1 GSGLV
6 DSSNAKDLD
15 NAFGSSAGKDAVDSL
30 SSSPSALGSLGIQS
44 MANISPRLSLRLSSD
59 ASTFGFGL
67 SALAS
72 LISSDDASAAAAA
85 AEAVEGEG
93 EEAKVVVAPA
103 GSGESKDAEA
113 AATRVSDEVDS
124 DRMSLDIVEDTQQK
138 SEPQGSVPAKE
149 EETGPKEPSVADK
162 AREEEDMENPTHA
175 RLRSLRSRRLQQQQE
190 EKAKELAMA
199 GGASAEAA
207 SKGQK
212 STKKKP
218 EPPASSGGAASKKKP
233 LSKMG
238 PLQLDRL
245 TKLNTRRNAT
255 YMTCKIELV
264 VVQRDGER
272 PPSPSLVMQEK
283 AQLRRAL
290 RGPDSGELEYRSIYS
305 ESSGA
310 EDAEEEEEEESGS
323 DSRALVDHSCAL
335 TPPSSPY
342 ASADEAAGDGDCA
355 APDARRKPAA
365 GRVRAGPDS
374 AQQQQQQ
381 QQQSA
386 SDESGANKKQCCRP
400 RVRWGS
406 RSVLQN
412 TWLLGREPD
421 AESRPGKSILAVRSS
436 SKAGDSDSEETNGS
450 ATGSGSFVTT
460 RAAKRASRTPGGSV
474 MNLIRVACIE
484 YPDSLDDIEDLYSD
498 DDGEKSIESDSSDEY
513 MQPRPK
519 KNSAAAKGKG
529 RKTKERAPSTM
540 AASASSSLP
549 SLSLDDQDSFVPRR
563 SSRKK

>member
-1 GSGLV
+1 
-6 DSSNAKDLD
+6 
-15 NAFGSSAGKDAVDSL
+15 SA
-30 SSSPSALGSLGIQS
+30 
-44 MANISPRLSLRLSSD
+44 
-59 ASTFGFGL
+59 
-67 SALAS
+67 
-72 LISSDDASAAAAA
+72 
-85 AEAVEGEG
+85 
-93 EEAKVVVAPA
+93 
-103 GSGESKDAEA
+103 
-113 AATRVSDEVDS
+113 
-124 DRMSLDIVEDTQQK
+124 
-138 SEPQGSVPAKE
+138 
-149 EETGPKEPSVADK
+149 
-162 AREEEDMENPTHA
+162 
-175 RLRSLRSRRLQQQQE
+175 
-190 EKAKELAMA
+190 
-199 GGASAEAA
+199 
-207 SKGQK
+207 
-212 STKKKP
+212 KKKP
-218 EPPASSGGAASKKKP
+218 EPTAASGGAAGKKKP

-255 YMTCKIELV
+255 YMTCRIELV

-290 RGPDSGELEYRSIYS
+290 RGPESGEPEYRSIYS
-305 ESSGA
+305 ESSGDD
-310 EDAEEEEEEESGS
+310 DADEESCG

-335 TPPSSPY
+335 TPASSPY
-342 ASADEAAGDGDCA
+342 ASADEAAAGDCA
-355 APDARRKPAA
+355 ASTADARRKPAA

-374 AQQQQQQ
+374 A

-421 AESRPGKSILAVRSS
+421 AEIRPGKSILAVRSS
-436 SKAGDSDSEETNGS
+436 SRAGDSDSEEASGA
-450 ATGSGSFVTT
+450 ATGSGSSVTT
-460 RAAKRASRTPGGSV
+460 RAAKRSSRAPGGSA

-519 KNSAAAKGKG
+519 KSSAAAAAAKGKG

-549 SLSLDDQDSFVPRR
+549 SLSPDEQDAFVPRR